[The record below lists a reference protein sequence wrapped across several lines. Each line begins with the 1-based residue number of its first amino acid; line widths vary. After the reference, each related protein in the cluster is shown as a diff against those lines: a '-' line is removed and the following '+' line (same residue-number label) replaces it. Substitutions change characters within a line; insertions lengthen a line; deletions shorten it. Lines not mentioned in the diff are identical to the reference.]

1 MTNSDER
8 PVFYFD
14 LGSPYAFLAAER
26 VNRVLVELPTWQPI
40 LLGAVHKATGRAS
53 WALGDEREDGMA
65 EVERR
70 AAQYGLGMPIQW
82 PDPWPGNTLKAMRA
96 AIYASRIGKGQ
107 AFALAAFRQAFA
119 AGRDLTDTDNIL
131 IAAAACEISPKA
143 LLNAIETESIKQE
156 LKAATE
162 EAINHGLIGV
172 PTIKIGEELIWGDD
186 RLDHEAVPDIE

>member
-8 PVFYFD
+8 PIFYFD

-26 VNRVLVELPTWQPI
+26 VNRVLVELPIWQPI
-40 LLGAVHKATGRAS
+40 LLGAVHKATGRTS
-53 WALGDEREDGMA
+53 WALGDEREAGMA

-70 AAQYGLGMPIQW
+70 AAQYDLGMPIQW

-96 AIYASRIGKGQ
+96 ATYASRIGKGQ
-107 AFALAAFRQAFA
+107 AFALAAFRQAFT

-143 LLNAIETESIKQE
+143 LLGVIETDSIKQE
-156 LKAATE
+156 LKAATG

-172 PTIKIGEELIWGDD
+172 PTVKIGKELIWGDD